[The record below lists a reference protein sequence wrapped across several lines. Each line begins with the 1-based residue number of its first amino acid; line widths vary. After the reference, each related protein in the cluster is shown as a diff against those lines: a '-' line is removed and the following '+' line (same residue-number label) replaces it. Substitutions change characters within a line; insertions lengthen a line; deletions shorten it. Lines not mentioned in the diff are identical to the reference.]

1 MRLNLGCSDRHL
13 PGYVNVDIC
22 EPADRRCDLSIT
34 PWRWIQ
40 DVDPSNVRLGPRER
54 ALYDAPAF
62 ETSSVDEIVA
72 HDIIEHL
79 PNKIQT
85 MNEIWRVLKPGAVS
99 DIIVPTTDG
108 RGAWQDPTHVSY
120 WNRNSMYYYTHG
132 DAHRERFGKAYGIEA
147 RFNVVYENQYS
158 SGDNIVHLHIKL
170 EAVKP

>member
-1 MRLNLGCSDRHL
+1 MKLNLGCSDRHL

-22 EPADRRCDLSIT
+22 EPADKLINLSHT
-34 PWRWIQ
+34 PWIWY
-40 DVDPSNVRLGPRER
+40 DDEWTR
-54 ALYDAPAF
+54 APMA
-62 ETSSVDEIVA
+62 ESQVDEIVA

-79 PNKIQT
+79 PNKIAT
-85 MNEIWRVLKPGAVS
+85 MNEIWRVLKPGAIA

-158 SGDNIVHLHIKL
+158 SGDSIVHLHIKL